1 MKKWHW
7 SLLALFSILIL
18 AACNPGDGSNENDST
33 EDNESAAEGVA
44 ELTFWSYVN
53 PNQHDGQLLMDM
65 VDEFNEANENI
76 EITYEYIPHG
86 EIDQQVS
93 VAVAGGGLP
102 DILMIDNP
110 DHARYASMN
119 VLEDITDKVQE
130 WGEEAQYFEG
140 PWAST
145 IYEGKNY
152 GVPFTTNAL
161 ALFVNND
168 MLNEKG
174 IEVPTTWDELTTA
187 SQQLTE
193 GNTLGFSMSAIS
205 GPEGMFQFLPF
216 LLSTGANYDQL
227 DDPNAYRAMEF
238 VTNMVDEGYMSRET
252 LNWGQGEVASQ
263 FTAGNAAM
271 MVNGPWMLPQV
282 RNDAPDMDFS
292 IALIPKDSEYASVL
306 GGENLALP
314 KGDHVEEAW
323 TFLSWLSSKEQAMR
337 FSEGSGQFSPRVDVS
352 DELGW
357 EGDPHLSVFL
367 EAIDNAQPRGPHPA
381 WNEIAEAIQN
391 QVHNS
396 ITGISTPEEATE
408 QAHQDVIEI
417 IE

>member
-7 SLLALFSILIL
+7 LLLSLFSVLIL
-18 AACNPGDGSNENDST
+18 AACNPGDGSNENDSKG
-33 EDNESAAEGVA
+33 DGDAAKGEA

-65 VDEFNEANENI
+65 VDEFNELHEDI
-76 EITYEYIPHG
+76 EIKYEYIPHG

-130 WGEEAQYFEG
+130 WGEGEHYFEG

-145 IYEGKNY
+145 IYEEKNY

-168 MLNEKG
+168 RLAEKG
-174 IEVPTTWDELTTA
+174 ISEVPTTWDELYEVSA
-187 SQQLTE
+187 QLTE
-193 GNTLGFSMSAIS
+193 GNTFGFAMSAIS

-238 VTNMVDEGYMSRET
+238 VTKMVDDGYMSRET

-314 KGDHVEEAW
+314 KGENVEEAW

-352 DELGW
+352 EELGW
-357 EGDPHLSVFL
+357 ED
-367 EAIDNAQPRGPHPA
+367 DPHPA

-408 QAHQDVIEI
+408 KAHQDVLEI